1 MLVSLKWLSEYVD
14 LPSDLDADD
23 LAHRLTMASAEV
35 EGIVR
40 VGAQWDRELVTVG
53 SVVAV
58 GPHPDADRLRLATV
72 DYGGNAPQQVV
83 CGAPNVAEG
92 QRIAFAREGATL
104 VDSRSGEPSV
114 LKAATIRGVES
125 SGMVLS
131 ERELGISEEHE
142 GIFVLPADAP
152 IGEPLRDYLGDVILD
167 VHIWPNRSDMMNMAG
182 IAREVAAII
191 GGEVRLPDDS
201 YAEAGGPVADAVAVT
216 VDDPALCA
224 RYVATVIEGVA
235 VGPSPQWMQDRL
247 RAAGQRPINNVVDIT
262 NYVMFELGQP
272 LHAFDL
278 AAVQGTVVV
287 RTAHEGEELRT
298 LDGEERVLATNT
310 LLITDDSGPI
320 ALAGVMG
327 GASTEVGSATTSIL
341 LEAATFDGPTTR
353 RTSMRLNLRSEASSR
368 FERGLSADLPMHA
381 ARRATQLFVE
391 LCGGTA
397 REGAIDVYPR
407 PHESTTVHVP
417 RERLDTAVG
426 FSVPDDEVERGLRV
440 LGFEVANADGGWDVT
455 APWWRTDVSIADD
468 IAEEVVRIAGYDRLP
483 ATTLGGRIP
492 EQEPRPLASLR
503 ELLRDALADGGL
515 HEVLTYS
522 LTSDE
527 ALRRVV
533 PAERLDRVPLLRI
546 HNPMSSEREV
556 LRPSLRPG
564 VLEVVDRNIRAG
576 ADEIAIF
583 EIAHVYVPVE
593 GDELPDERDQLVGVV
608 SGVESDRWGQRGDR
622 QLDFFDA
629 KGVLV
634 DALTQVR
641 VNLDFVAGEEFGM
654 LPGRVATLNAG
665 GEPVGVLGELHP
677 STLAQFGIEQPV
689 ALFEIDLP
697 ALLPHVPARRE
708 VAEVPRFPAV
718 EQDLA
723 LIVDDDVP
731 AAALQQM
738 IEQSRLVAT
747 ARVFDVYR
755 GEQLPEGKKSVAF
768 AIRYQATDRTLTGED
783 ANEEQARILRR
794 LTREFGAEQ
803 RA

>member
-1 MLVSLKWLSEYVD
+1 VLVSLKWLSEYVD
-14 LPSDLDADD
+14 LPAGLDADD

-53 SVVAV
+53 SVLAV
-58 GPHPDADRLRLATV
+58 EPHPDADRLRLATV
-72 DYGGNAPQQVV
+72 DYGGEAPQQVV

-92 QRIAFAREGATL
+92 QRIAFAREGAPL

-114 LKAATIRGVES
+114 LKVATIRGVES

-142 GIFVLPADAP
+142 GILVLPDDAP

-167 VHIWPNRSDMMNMAG
+167 VHIWPNRPDMMNMAG

-191 GGEVRLPDDS
+191 GGEVRLPDAS

-216 VDDPALCA
+216 IDDPAFCA
-224 RYVATVIEGVA
+224 RYVATVIEGVTVA
-235 VGPSPQWMQDRL
+235 PSPQWMQDRL

-278 AAVQGTVVV
+278 TAIEGTVVV
-287 RTAHEGEELRT
+287 RTADEGERLRT
-298 LDGEERVLATNT
+298 LDGEDRVLATDT

-327 GASTEVGSATTSIL
+327 GASTEVSEGTTSIL
-341 LEAATFDGPTTR
+341 LEAATFDAPTTR
-353 RTSMRLNLRSEASSR
+353 RTSTRLNLRSEASSR
-368 FERGLSADLPMHA
+368 FERGLSADLTMHA
-381 ARRATQLFVE
+381 ARRATQLFVD

-407 PHESTTVHVP
+407 PHESPTVHVP
-417 RERLDTAVG
+417 RERLDTVIG
-426 FSVPDDEVERGLRV
+426 FSVPDDEVERGLGV
-440 LGFEVANADGGWDVT
+440 LGFEVTTADDGWDVT

-492 EQEPRPLASLR
+492 AHEPRPLASLR
-503 ELLRDALADGGL
+503 EQLRDALADSGL

-533 PAERLDRVPLLRI
+533 PAERLDGVPLLRI

-556 LRPSLRPG
+556 LRNSLRPG

-576 ADEIAIF
+576 VDEIAIF
-583 EIAHVYVPVE
+583 EIAHVYVPVDGE
-593 GDELPDERDQLVGVV
+593 ELPDERDQLVGVV
-608 SGVESDRWGQRGDR
+608 CGVEGDRWGQRGDR

-634 DALTQVR
+634 DALAR
-641 VNLDFVAGEEFGM
+641 VGVSIEFVAGEEFGM

-665 GEPVGVLGELHP
+665 GEPVGVIGELHP

-689 ALFEIDLP
+689 ALFEMDLP
-697 ALLPHVPARRE
+697 ALLPHVPERRE
-708 VAEVPRFPAV
+708 VAGVPRFPAV

-738 IEQSRLVAT
+738 IEQSRLVGN

-755 GEQLPEGKKSVAF
+755 GEQLPDGKKSVAF
-768 AIRYQATDRTLTGED
+768 SIHYQAIDRTLTGED
-783 ANEEQARILRR
+783 ANKEQARIVKR